1 MKLAKHPR
9 RRRVLALSL
18 AVSGLAVGLTAMAA
32 SEIDADQQTALAL
45 VQKFAGQLK
54 PRLKAAISADGPAHA
69 VAVCATEAPQIAESL
84 SAESGWV
91 IRRVSSRNRNPAAVP
106 DEWETAMLKQFED
119 KLAAGADP
127 SSLSQGEV
135 TPDGYRFA
143 KAQVVEPLCLMC
155 HGQTIAA
162 DVSAALASYYPNDM
176 ATGYELGQIRG
187 IFSLIKPR

>member
-1 MKLAKHPR
+1 MNFSKHPR
-9 RRRVLALSL
+9 RRRVLALGL
-18 AVSGLAVGLTAMAA
+18 AVSGLIVALTATAA
-32 SEIDADQQTALAL
+32 SEVDANQQTALAL

-106 DEWETAMLKQFED
+106 DAWEAAMLKQFED
-119 KLAAGADP
+119 KLAASADP

-155 HGQTIAA
+155 HGQTVAP
-162 DVSAALASYYPNDM
+162 DVSAALASYYPNDK